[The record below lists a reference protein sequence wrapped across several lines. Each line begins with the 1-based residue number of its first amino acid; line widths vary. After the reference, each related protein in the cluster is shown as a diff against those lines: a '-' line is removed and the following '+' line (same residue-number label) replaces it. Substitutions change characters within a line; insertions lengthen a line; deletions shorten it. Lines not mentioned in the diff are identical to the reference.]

1 MASTADVASRIQGL
15 GPRSARA
22 CVPQEGGMSDPA
34 SVDLWWV
41 VGEQPVWLRIRRLI
55 EDLDRSEWRTTWLS
69 SGEAALEQLGPDG
82 GEIVF
87 VNQQVGWLS
96 GLELIR
102 QAQARGCR
110 AAFVLLTPGDD
121 REVHEAALGGGAVDT
136 LCWAQLTAPLLER
149 VVRGALE
156 RWRMR
161 KELHESEERFRAMA
175 NAAPV
180 PLYIKAVDGRGVFFN
195 QSWLDFRGCAL
206 AQECGDGW
214 QEGLHPEDRERVLA
228 LLANA
233 AHQRAPFRIEYRLR
247 RYDGEYC
254 QMLDA
259 GQPQFISIGQLAGFT
274 GTLVE
279 LAARARYEQDI
290 ASAREEAVVA
300 SRLKSQFL
308 ANMSHEIRTPMNGI
322 IGMAGLLLDTQL
334 THEQRQLAEAV
345 QKSADDLLGIVND
358 ILDIAKI
365 ETGRLQIEAVEL
377 ELRSLVEDT
386 ISALSERAQ
395 DKGLDL
401 ACEIASDLPTLLRGD
416 PGRLRQILSNL
427 VGNAI
432 KFTEQGE
439 VLVSVSRVEETASA
453 LVFRVAVR
461 DTGIGITAAAQ
472 KLIFKPFV
480 QADGSTTR
488 RYGGTGLGLA
498 ISRQL
503 VELMGGRLGLESE
516 PGKGST
522 FWFELSLPKL
532 AEAMPAP
539 SDGPMIP
546 AGVRV
551 LVVNASATNRRVLLG
566 QLAELGLAAEAAGG
580 GSEAFATLRVHA
592 VNGTPFDLAIVDRVL
607 PGTGCRQLARD
618 IRGDVALCSTALVMA
633 STASHLAELQAFKQ
647 SGFDAFLFKPIRK
660 RPLRQCLARL
670 LARSVG
676 DRVNDRK
683 LARFYGPQVLPAR
696 RGGLRVLVVED
707 NFVNQK
713 VAQRHIEKLGH
724 QADVAE
730 NGAQALDLLALQRYD
745 LIFMDCQ
752 MPVLDGY
759 ETTRRIRAG
768 RVPNLDPA
776 MPVIAFTAFATESD
790 RQKCFAAGMDDLVAK
805 PVRFEDIQSVLE
817 RRMTKNDASVLGPS
831 GTQTPFAEPEGAL
844 DHTRLGHLF
853 GQQGDDDEF
862 IRNLIDLF
870 LVETPR
876 RFDEMRTAQTR
887 GDWHA
892 VANVAYTVQ
901 GAAAN
906 LGAKALEKRCERI
919 GVAVRAG
926 RLADLNLLMSG
937 LDEELLRLAAA
948 LEKQKQRVSL
958 ENPHRR

>member
-1 MASTADVASRIQGL
+1 MPDPTAVEILLVA
-15 GPRSARA
+15 
-22 CVPQEGGMSDPA
+22 E
-34 SVDLWWV
+34 
-41 VGEQPVWLRIRRLI
+41 EQPDWLHIRRLL
-55 EDLDRSEWRTTWLS
+55 ENLDHPEWTTTWLRS
-69 SGEAALEQLGPDG
+69 ADEALERLGPAG
-82 GEIVF
+82 SEIVLL
-87 VNQQVGWLS
+87 NQRVGWLG
-96 GLELIR
+96 GLDVIR
-102 QAQARGCR
+102 QAQAHGCR
-110 AAFVLLTPGDD
+110 AAFVLLTSSDD
-121 REVHEAALGGGAVDT
+121 GEVHEEALRAGAVDT
-136 LCWAQLTAPLLER
+136 LPLAQLTAPLLER
-149 VVRGALE
+149 VVRGAAE

-161 KELHESEERFRAMA
+161 EELRESEERFRAMA

-180 PLYIKAVDGRGVFFN
+180 PLYVKAADGRGIFFN

-206 AQECGDGW
+206 AQECDEGW

-233 AHQRAPFRIEYRLR
+233 AHQRTPFQLEYRLR
-247 RYDGEYC
+247 RHDGEYC
-254 QMLDA
+254 RMLDA
-259 GQPQFISIGQLAGFT
+259 GQPQFVSGGQFAGFA

-279 LAARARYEQDI
+279 LSARARYEQDI
-290 ASAREEAVVA
+290 ALAREEAVGA

-334 THEQRQLAEAV
+334 THEQRELAEAV

-377 ELRSLVEDT
+377 ELRSLIEDT
-386 ISALSERAQ
+386 VMALSERAQ

-401 ACEIASDLPTLLRGD
+401 ICEIPPDLPTLLRGD
-416 PGRLRQILSNL
+416 PGRLRQVLNNL
-427 VGNAI
+427 VGNAV

-439 VLVSVSRVEETASA
+439 VLVNVGRVEETESTF
-453 LVFRVAVR
+453 VFRVSVQ
-461 DTGIGITAAAQ
+461 DTGIGITHAAQ
-472 KLIFKPFV
+472 ELLFQPFV

-488 RYGGTGLGLA
+488 RHGGTGLGLA

-532 AEAMPAP
+532 TEAVPVSP
-539 SDGPMIP
+539 DGPAIP
-546 AGVRV
+546 AGARV

-566 QLAELGLAAEAAGG
+566 QLAELGLMAEAAGG
-580 GSEAFATLRVHA
+580 GSEAFATMRMRA
-592 VNGTPFDLAIVDRVL
+592 VSGRPFDLAIVDRVL

-618 IRGDVALCSTALVMA
+618 IRNDAALCSTALVMA
-633 STASHLAELQAFKQ
+633 STASHLSELQGFKL
-647 SGFDAFLFKPIRK
+647 SGFDAFLFKPVRQ
-660 RPLRQCLARL
+660 RQLRQCLARL
-670 LARSVG
+670 LARSAHE
-676 DRVNDRK
+676 RANDRK
-683 LARFYGPQVLPAR
+683 LARFFGPEAQPAR

-745 LIFMDCQ
+745 VIFMDCQ

-759 ETTRRIRAG
+759 EATRRIRAG

-776 MPVIAFTAFATESD
+776 LPVIAFTAFATESD
-790 RQKCFAAGMDDLVAK
+790 RQKCFAAGMDDLVSK
-805 PVRFEDIQSVLE
+805 PVRFEDIQAVLE
-817 RRMTKNDASVLGPS
+817 RRAPKYGSSPATPP
-831 GTQTPFAEPEGAL
+831 GTQTPFEAPEIAL
-844 DHTRLGHLF
+844 DHTRLDHLY
-853 GQQGDDDEF
+853 GLRGGDDEF

-870 LVETPR
+870 LAETPR
-876 RFDEMRTAQTR
+876 RLAEMRRSQGQ
-887 GDWHA
+887 GDWHT
-892 VANVAYTVQ
+892 VANIAHTVQ

-906 LGAKALEKRCERI
+906 LGARALEKRCERI
-919 GVAVRAG
+919 GALVQAG
-926 RLADLNLLMSG
+926 RLADLDLLMSG
-937 LDEELLRLAAA
+937 LDEELVRLAAA

-958 ENPHRR
+958 ENPHR